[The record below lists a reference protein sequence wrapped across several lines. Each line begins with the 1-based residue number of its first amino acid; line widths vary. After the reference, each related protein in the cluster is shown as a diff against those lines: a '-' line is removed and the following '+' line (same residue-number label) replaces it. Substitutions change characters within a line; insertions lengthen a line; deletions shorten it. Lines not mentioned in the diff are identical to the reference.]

1 MKSLLTIAL
10 SALSATSF
18 ATQIKYTV
26 SMPQPHTHYF
36 EIEAII
42 TDITTP
48 TLVMKMPV
56 WAPGS
61 YLVREF
67 ARHVEGV
74 TTTVNSKTNIATKTA
89 KNTWNIT
96 TNGARQLTFNYKVYA
111 NELSVRTSCVNA
123 DHAYI
128 NGTSVF
134 MYIDKQQ
141 NIPYQV
147 TINKPAEWKTISTA
161 LPLKTGT
168 TYEAKNYDQLVDC
181 PIEIGNHTTFEFT
194 AAGTQHRVALYGTGN
209 YNIDS
214 LKKDMAKITTET
226 TNVVGEN
233 PNKTYDFIIHNLT
246 VPSGGLEH
254 MNATTLEVNRFT
266 YAPAASYKQF
276 LALVAHE
283 YFHLWNVK
291 RIRPIALGPFD
302 YENENYTNLLWVSE
316 GFTSYYEERIVH
328 RAGYETNTE
337 YLEYLAGTIASVEN
351 QPGSRVQSAN
361 DASFDAWIK
370 QYRPHEN
377 SNNTTISYYGK
388 GEIIAAALDLLII
401 NNTNANKSLDDVMRL
416 LYNEYYKKQNRGFT
430 DLEFKQA
437 VATIANTNVDEFWD
451 KYIAGTERID
461 FKTYLSYAGLDFKT
475 KPTAPSAPYL
485 GATLVEVGGKLIVKT
500 VMRGAS
506 AYESGLNADDEII
519 AVDNYRVNQDKFT
532 KYIAA
537 KKLNDEVTLT
547 VSRDDIVRNLTIKL
561 KGSPS
566 LTYTI
571 DKLTEQTDKQ
581 RQVRKKWLNSIDN

>member
-10 SALSATSF
+10 SALSAASF
-18 ATQIKYTV
+18 ATQINYTV

-36 EIEAII
+36 EIQATI

-48 TLVMKMPV
+48 TLTMKMPV

-74 TTTVNSKTNIATKTA
+74 TATVNDKIITANKTS
-89 KNTWNIT
+89 KNTWTIA
-96 TNGARQLTFNYKVYA
+96 TNGAKQLIFNYKVYA
-111 NELSVRTSCVNA
+111 NELSVRTSCINT

-141 NIPYQV
+141 NIPYQI
-147 TINKPAEWKTISTA
+147 TINKPPSWKTISTA
-161 LPLKTGT
+161 LPLKIGT

-209 YNIDS
+209 YNVDS
-214 LKKDMAKITTET
+214 LKKDMAKITTEA

-246 VPSGGLEH
+246 IPSGGLEH

-291 RIRPIALGPFD
+291 RIRPITLGPFD
-302 YENENYTNLLWVSE
+302 YEHENYTNLLWVSE

-337 YLEYLAGTIASVEN
+337 YLEYLSGTIASVEN
-351 QPGSRVQSAN
+351 QPGARVQSAN

-388 GEIIAAALDLLII
+388 GEIIAAALDLII
-401 NNTNANKSLDDVMRL
+401 IHNTNASKSLDDVMRL

-437 VATIANTNVDEFWD
+437 VATVANTNVDEFWT
-451 KYIAGTERID
+451 KYITGTDRID

-475 KPTAPSAPYL
+475 KPTTPTAPYL
-485 GATLVEVGGKLIVKT
+485 GASLVDAGGKLMVKT

-506 AYESGLNADDEII
+506 AYESGLNTDDEII

-547 VSRDDIVRNLTIKL
+547 VSRDDIVRAIVIKL
-561 KGSPS
+561 KNNPS
-566 LTYTI
+566 LTYSI
-571 DKLTEQTDKQ
+571 DKLTEQTDTQK
-581 RQVRKKWLNSIDN
+581 QVRKKWLNSIDN

>member
-1 MKSLLTIAL
+1 MKHIITLALTVI
-10 SALSATSF
+10 
-18 ATQIKYTV
+18 YTV
-26 SMPQPHTHYF
+26 SLGTTVNYTVHIPQPHTHYL

-42 TDITTP
+42 TNNTSA
-48 TLVMKMPV
+48 TLTMKMPV

-67 ARHVEGV
+67 ARHVEAV
-74 TTTVNSKTNIATKTA
+74 TATINGITVIVKKTN
-89 KNTWNIT
+89 KNTWQVP
-96 TNGARQLTFNYKVYA
+96 TNGAKEIKFSYKVYA
-111 NELSVRTSCVNA
+111 NELSVRTSCVNT

-134 MYIDKQQ
+134 MFIDKQQ

-147 TINKPAEWKTISTA
+147 TIDKPTNWSTISTS
-161 LPLKTGT
+161 LPLKSGT
-168 TYEAKNYDQLVDC
+168 TYQATNYDQLVDC

-194 AAGTQHRVALYGTGN
+194 ASGTQHRVALYGTGN
-209 YNIDS
+209 YSIDS
-214 LKKDMAKITTET
+214 LKKDMANITTAA
-226 TNVVGEN
+226 TNVIGEN
-233 PNKTYDFIIHNLT
+233 PNKIYDFIIHNVT
-246 VPSGGLEH
+246 IPSGGLEH
-254 MNATTLEVNRFT
+254 MAATTLEVNRFT
-266 YAPAASYKQF
+266 YAPGASYKQF

-337 YLEYLAGTIASVEN
+337 YLDYLAGTIAGVEN
-351 QPGSRVQSAN
+351 QPGARVQSAN
-361 DASFDAWIK
+361 NASFDAWIK

-401 NNTNANKSLDDVMRL
+401 NNTNATKSLDDVMRL

-430 DLEFKQA
+430 DDEFKQA
-437 VATIANTNVDEFWD
+437 VASIANTNVDAFFNN
-451 KYIAGTERID
+451 YVIGTERID
-461 FKTYLSYAGLDFKT
+461 FKTYLGYAGLDFKT
-475 KPTAPSAPYL
+475 KPNTTTAYL
-485 GATLVEVGGKLIVKT
+485 GASLVDVGGKLMVKN
-500 VMRGAS
+500 VMRGTS
-506 AYESGLNADDEII
+506 AYEGGVNTDDEII
-519 AVDNYRVNQDKFT
+519 AIDNYRVNQDKFT

-547 VSRDDIVRNLTIKL
+547 LSRDDIVRTIVVTL
-561 KGSPS
+561 KGNPS
-566 LTYTI
+566 LTYSI
-571 DKLTEQTDKQ
+571 GALSEQTDKQ
-581 RQVRKKWLNSIDN
+581 KQVRKKWLGTE